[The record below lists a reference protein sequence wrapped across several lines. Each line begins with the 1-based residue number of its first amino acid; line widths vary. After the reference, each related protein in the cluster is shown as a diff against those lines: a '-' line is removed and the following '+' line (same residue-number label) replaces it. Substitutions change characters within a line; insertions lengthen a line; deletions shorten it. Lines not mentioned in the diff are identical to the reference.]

1 MRIVTLGGIESLA
14 EKSTICITKQRT
26 GRSCDP
32 RQSRCI
38 IFSRKV
44 FSQHPISE
52 KLLVNTNKQYVPKDR
67 DMPSIPMMYTFDPH
81 TRVHTGSRPAQVVGG
96 KALTQSSYATT
107 MPPPA
112 SIPEGHV
119 ARWTGTAWETV
130 EDHRQHMDS
139 KGTKTGGTP
148 YWLPAKGDDW
158 QSPPR
163 YTEALGPLPSGAV
176 TVRPEKPLAV
186 IKEEKKLDIRS
197 ACDVAIVASLTMPTA
212 SPSILTGRIPC
223 WFCILPA
230 VTSCLP
236 LWMRRTAWRPCG
248 PWT

>member
-1 MRIVTLGGIESLA
+1 
-14 EKSTICITKQRT
+14 
-26 GRSCDP
+26 
-32 RQSRCI
+32 
-38 IFSRKV
+38 
-44 FSQHPISE
+44 
-52 KLLVNTNKQYVPKDR
+52 
-67 DMPSIPMMYTFDPH
+67 MPSIPMMYTFDPH

-197 ACDVAIVASLTMPTA
+197 ACDVAIVASLTIPTA
-212 SPSILTGRIPC
+212 SPSATEVSVAAASLA
-223 WFCILPA
+223 A
-230 VTSCLP
+230 VDPDGPDTL
-236 LWMRRTAWRPCG
+236 LVLHTTRRDELLAAVDAADSVEAVRAVDVSYDV
-248 PWT
+248 